1 MTKLA
6 NWFLPFSKLLRKVMK
21 FKWFKKYQK
30 LFEKMKWYLEK
41 PYMLEWLVINEVLY
55 IYLAMTTKV
64 INVVLVWKGIR
75 E

>member
-1 MTKLA
+1 
-6 NWFLPFSKLLRKVMK
+6 LPKVVWKDEVILRKTIYVG
-21 FKWFKKYQK
+21 
-30 LFEKMKWYLEK
+30 
-41 PYMLEWLVINEVLY
+41 VASNNEVLY

>member
-1 MTKLA
+1 M
-6 NWFLPFSKLLRKVMK
+6 
-21 FKWFKKYQK
+21 

-41 PYMLEWLVINEVLY
+41 PYMLDWLVINEVLY
-55 IYLAMTTKV
+55 IYLAITTKV